1 VLWNDTS
8 LINTNH
14 YRQLK
19 SLTLEDNRMD
29 VFKLE
34 QFLSLTPALIY
45 LKVIGMAYL
54 IDSYRWEKI
63 LRIKLPSL
71 DRFEFFFMSWKNVN
85 YNFSDI
91 QSLIRPF
98 QTSFW
103 LENKQWMVNCDY
115 IINPME
121 VMLYSI
127 PICKPS
133 FQYHDPSNKISC
145 SNFTKFHIDQTI
157 MENVS
162 ELRINLVKT
171 IHERDTIRKVNNH
184 NFCFSF
190 SIFEFFLE

>member
-1 VLWNDTS
+1 
-8 LINTNH
+8 
-14 YRQLK
+14 
-19 SLTLEDNRMD
+19 MD

-71 DRFEFFFMSWKNVN
+71 DRFEFFFMSWENVN